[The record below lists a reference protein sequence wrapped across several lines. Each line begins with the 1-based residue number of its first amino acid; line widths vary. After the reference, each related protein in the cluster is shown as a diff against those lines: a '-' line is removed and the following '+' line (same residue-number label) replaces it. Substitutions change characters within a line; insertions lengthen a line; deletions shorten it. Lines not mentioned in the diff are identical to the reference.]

1 MFRVAE
7 MKNITAKRK
16 MQLLSVA
23 KCLTSSPI
31 SGLGFDFDL
40 SLTQVDL
47 VLLDLGPRVQDDE
60 SSGDKP
66 G

>member
-1 MFRVAE
+1 

-23 KCLTSSPI
+23 KCLTSFPI

-47 VLLDLGPRVQDDE
+47 VILDLGPRV
-60 SSGDKP
+60 
-66 G
+66 